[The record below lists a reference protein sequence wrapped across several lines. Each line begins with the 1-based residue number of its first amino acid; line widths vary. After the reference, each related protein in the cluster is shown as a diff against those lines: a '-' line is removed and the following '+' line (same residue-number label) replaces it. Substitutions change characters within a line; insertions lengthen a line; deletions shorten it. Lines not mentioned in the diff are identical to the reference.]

1 MTSKEASPLRRQE
14 GSQRRIRPARKNGFE
29 LGKAM
34 WASRRVG
41 AFAPAIYEELA
52 CPGKKEG
59 AQPTLTRA
67 MTIPTKVQACNLPR
81 AITISDMD
89 HRGGT

>member
-1 MTSKEASPLRRQE
+1 VK
-14 GSQRRIRPARKNGFE
+14 GFAH
-29 LGKAM
+29 LLA
-34 WASRRVG
+34 
-41 AFAPAIYEELA
+41 AFIYEELA

-67 MTIPTKVQACNLPR
+67 MTIPTKVQPCNLPR

-89 HRGGT
+89 HRGGTWWTSSM